1 MLDFTTILAL
11 VVAIVVF
18 MQLRNVLGKRTGNE
32 RPPFDPSVRRG
43 QGMPA
48 EAREG
53 SEATL
58 ERDDD
63 DRVVTLPSREE
74 DKPYREIDKV
84 APRSS
89 ALNRGLRQVRDA
101 DPDFAPRQFLDGAR
115 AAYEMI
121 VGAFAEGDRQT
132 LRQLLAPEV
141 YEDFDAAIG
150 QREAAGHSVRH
161 SFVGIEEA
169 AIETAAVRD
178 GEAFVAVR
186 IVSQLIQA
194 TFDGDGDL
202 VDGDP
207 EAVSE
212 VRDMW
217 TFARDVGSDD
227 PNWKLVATEAE
238 DADGDG
244 TDDGAVPESEG
255 DTGDDTRTAD
265 DRTPDADPDV
275 PTSGDVPSGDV
286 PGTDAGK
293 GGPRASDDP
302 FDPGAR

>member
-32 RPPFDPSVRRG
+32 RPPFDPRVRRRG
-43 QGMPA
+43 GLEPREDPGRA
-48 EAREG
+48 EAGEAGRE
-53 SEATL
+53 
-58 ERDDD
+58 DDE
-63 DRVVTLPSREE
+63 RVVTLPSREE
-74 DKPYREIDKV
+74 DRPYREIDKV

-89 ALNRGLRQVRDA
+89 ALNRGLRAVRDA
-101 DPDFAPRQFLDGAR
+101 DPDFSPRSFLEGAR
-115 AAYEMI
+115 SAYEMI
-121 VGAFAEGDRQT
+121 VTAFAEGDRDT
-132 LRQLLAPEV
+132 LRQLLAREV
-141 YEDFDAAIG
+141 FDDFEAAIAE
-150 QREAAGHSVRH
+150 REARGHTVRH

-194 TFDGDGDL
+194 TLDKDGAV

-207 EAVSE
+207 DAVSE
-212 VRDMW
+212 VRDVW

-227 PNWKLVATEAE
+227 PNWKLVATEPE
-238 DADGDG
+238 DADADAAPIGDAAPAADPSPGDAPDG
-244 TDDGAVPESEG
+244 TG
-255 DTGDDTRTAD
+255 
-265 DRTPDADPDV
+265 PDV
-275 PTSGDVPSGDV
+275 A
-286 PGTDAGK
+286 PGE
-293 GGPRASDDP
+293 GPRDDP

>member
-32 RPPFDPSVRRG
+32 RPPFDPQVRRG
-43 QGMPA
+43 QGMPDA
-48 EAREG
+48 ARE
-53 SEATL
+53 EAVAAP
-58 ERDDD
+58 ERGDD
-63 DRVVTLPSREE
+63 DRVVTLPSRDE
-74 DKPYREIDKV
+74 DKPYREVDKI

-101 DPDFAPRQFLDGAR
+101 DPDFSPRQFLDGAR

-121 VGAFAEGDRQT
+121 VTAFAEGDRDT
-132 LRQLLAPEV
+132 LRQLLAREV
-141 YEDFDAAIG
+141 FDDFETVIAG
-150 QREAAGHSVRH
+150 REAAGHTVRH

-194 TFDGDGDL
+194 TVDREGEV
-202 VDGDP
+202 VDGDA

-212 VRDMW
+212 VRDVW
-217 TFARDVGSDD
+217 TFARDVDSDD
-227 PNWKLVATEAE
+227 PNWKLVATEPE

-244 TDDGAVPESEG
+244 VDDGAVPESDATDG
-255 DTGDDTRTAD
+255 DPTNGGATNSDATGDDA
-265 DRTPDADPDV
+265 TPDGTPQGGD
-275 PTSGDVPSGDV
+275 SGAAP
-286 PGTDAGK
+286 
-293 GGPRASDDP
+293 SDDP
-302 FDPGAR
+302 FDPGKS

>member
-32 RPPFDPSVRRG
+32 RPPFDPQVRRG
-43 QGMPA
+43 QGVPTS
-48 EAREG
+48 AREG
-53 SEATL
+53 AEPLAD
-58 ERDDD
+58 RDE
-63 DRVVTLPSREE
+63 DRVVTVENREE
-74 DKPYREIDKV
+74 DRPYREIDKF

-89 ALNRGLRQVRDA
+89 DLNRGLRAVRDA
-101 DPDFAPRQFLDGAR
+101 DPNFSPREFLDGAR

-121 VGAFAEGDRQT
+121 VTAFAEGDRQT

-141 YEDFDAAIG
+141 FDDFETVINE
-150 QREAAGHSVRH
+150 REAAGHTVRH

-194 TFDGDGDL
+194 TVNGDGDV

-207 EAVSE
+207 DAVSE
-212 VRDMW
+212 VRDVW

-238 DADGDG
+238 DVDGDGVDDGSVPQSEDDANPIVNGANPVVDGETGAADGDANG
-244 TDDGAVPESEG
+244 SE
-255 DTGDDTRTAD
+255 
-265 DRTPDADPDV
+265 PN
-275 PTSGDVPSGDV
+275 
-286 PGTDAGK
+286 
-293 GGPRASDDP
+293 DP
-302 FDPGAR
+302 FDPGKR